1 MSSVSDGG
9 PITFLCSGTEDY
21 VDLAKT
27 ILVVRAKVTKANGDD
42 LDQGEK
48 VGIVNNFLHSLFKQ
62 VDVFLKGK
70 QVTQATGTYAYRA
83 YLETLLNY
91 GSAAKRSQLTASM
104 FYKDTSTKMDTA
116 DPTLAGDHA
125 DVNLGL
131 KKRYEFSKESGIIEM
146 AGPIFC
152 DVFMSERLLLS
163 YVDLKI
169 LMNRNVDEFC
179 LMASGADA
187 DYRVKLTEVYLKI
200 RKVKINPSISI
211 AHELAL
217 KKGPAIYP
225 VRRVECKSFIIP
237 AGNPS
242 LRKDNL
248 YNGLVPKTII
258 FGMVDSAAFNG
269 AYKKNPFNF
278 QNFTTSFLAI
288 SVNGEEVPSKPL
300 QLSYTAATRRYIEAF
315 LTLFSGTGKMFYDVG
330 NDISRDEFV
339 NGFNLYSADLTPDM
353 CGSSDHFNVVQ
364 RGNLAVDIKFSTAP
378 AGAVSLVCYG
388 EFENTIHIDSERN
401 VIYDY
406 AGTHALEEDPITK
419 KTFCG
424 VFPCDKLPQTIDKYP
439 CGLVANTDPSSKP
452 GTHWISIWI
461 GPSNARGDHNK
472 ILG

>member
-1 MSSVSDGG
+1 MSFVHAKSQECTKSELDLFSVPPTQVSLEKGHWVDHLPVSSVSDGG
-9 PITFLCSGTEDY
+9 PITFLCLGTEDY
-21 VDLAKT
+21 VDLTKT
-27 ILVVRAKVTKANGDD
+27 ILVIRAKVTKANGDD
-42 LDQGEK
+42 LDQDEK
-48 VGIVNNFLHSLFKQ
+48 VGIVYNFLHSLFKQ

-91 GSAAKRSQLTASM
+91 GPAAKRSQLMAAM

-125 DVNLGL
+125 NVNLGL
-131 KKRYEFSKESGIIEM
+131 KKRYKFSKESGIIEM
-146 AGPIFC
+146 AGPVFC
-152 DVFMSERLLLS
+152 DVFMSKRLFLS

-179 LMASGADA
+179 LMASEADA

-200 RKVKINPSISI
+200 RKVKVNPSISI

-225 VRRVECKSFIIP
+225 VRRVKCKSFIIP

-248 YNGLVPKTII
+248 YNELVPKTII

-288 SVNGEEVPSKPL
+288 SVNEEVPFKPL

-315 LTLFSGTGKMFYDVG
+315 LTLFLGTGKMFYDVG
-330 NDISRDEFV
+330 NNISRDEFV
-339 NGFNLYSADLTPDM
+339 NGFNLYSADLSPDI
-353 CGSSDHFNVVQ
+353 CGSSD
-364 RGNLAVDIKFSTAP
+364 
-378 AGAVSLVCYG
+378 YG

-401 VIYDY
+401 VIYHY
-406 AGTHALEEDPITK
+406 AG
-419 KTFCG
+419 
-424 VFPCDKLPQTIDKYP
+424 
-439 CGLVANTDPSSKP
+439 
-452 GTHWISIWI
+452 
-461 GPSNARGDHNK
+461 
-472 ILG
+472 

>member
-1 MSSVSDGG
+1 MHAKSQECTKSELDLFSVPPTQVSLEKGHWVDHLPVSSVSDGG
-9 PITFLCSGTEDY
+9 PITFLCPGTEDY
-21 VDLAKT
+21 VNLAKT
-27 ILVVRAKVTKANGDD
+27 ILVVRAKVIKANGDD
-42 LDQGEK
+42 LDQDEK

-91 GSAAKRSQLTASM
+91 GPAAKRSQLTAAM

-125 DVNLGL
+125 NVNLGL

-179 LMASGADA
+179 LMASEADA

-200 RKVKINPSISI
+200 RKVKVNPSISI

-217 KKGPAIYP
+217 KKGPAFYP

-278 QNFTTSFLAI
+278 QNFTISFLAI
-288 SVNGEEVPSKPL
+288 SVNREEVPFKPL

-339 NGFNLYSADLTPDM
+339 NGFNLYSADLSPDI

-388 EFENTIHIDSERN
+388 EFENTIHVDCERN

-406 AGTHALEEDPITK
+406 AG
-419 KTFCG
+419 
-424 VFPCDKLPQTIDKYP
+424 
-439 CGLVANTDPSSKP
+439 
-452 GTHWISIWI
+452 
-461 GPSNARGDHNK
+461 
-472 ILG
+472 